1 MQGVTCIGVRVAG
14 DEAGV
19 DWSRAV
25 RYVAHRLVWR
35 ALQFGRVPTLH
46 SPPTTTA
53 AVSHGGLPFHP
64 WQPVPRL
71 LQANIASWLG
81 HGYAF
86 ATVAE
91 LEIKPW
97 RTHTHT
103 LILS

>member
-46 SPPTTTA
+46 SPP
-53 AVSHGGLPFHP
+53 
-64 WQPVPRL
+64 
-71 LQANIASWLG
+71 
-81 HGYAF
+81 
-86 ATVAE
+86 
-91 LEIKPW
+91 K
-97 RTHTHT
+97 
-103 LILS
+103 LST